1 VKSEA
6 EFENGKSL
14 RRTLKEI
21 KMGLQKEGFTM
32 STKINLRRTVLSLMA
47 VATFAL
53 TASVAKAD
61 SFTLI
66 NGGPSANVLYTA
78 AGFPGS
84 TATAVFSL
92 SGNVLT
98 VTLTN
103 TSSDVNTSLTAL
115 GLNTTPNV
123 TVTNFNGTGAA
134 AGWTLNQ
141 GALGV
146 FEVSAAGQGQGE
158 AIHTPN
164 GTATLTFTLQN
175 FSGNLQVDITKVHLQ
190 SLPNGDS
197 DKPEGC
203 VNCPPVPEPA
213 SILLLGTGLAGL
225 AGAAKRR
232 FKK

>member
-1 VKSEA
+1 MD
-6 EFENGKSL
+6 L
-14 RRTLKEI
+14 RD
-21 KMGLQKEGFTM
+21 QNGFTIAFK
-32 STKINLRRTVLSLMA
+32 TNLRRMVMFLMA
-47 VATFAL
+47 VAAL
-53 TASVAKAD
+53 AITTSVAKAD
-61 SFTLI
+61 SFTLV
-66 NGGPSANVLYTA
+66 NGGSSMTAIYTA

-84 TATAVFSL
+84 TASATFSL
-92 SGNVLT
+92 SGNILT
-98 VTLTN
+98 VTLIN
-103 TSSDVNTSLTAL
+103 TSSDLNTSLTAL

-123 TVTNFNGTGAA
+123 IVQSFGGTGAA

-175 FSGNLQVDITKVHLQ
+175 FSGNLQVDLTKVHLQ
-190 SLPNGDS
+190 SLPNGQS

-203 VNCPPVPEPA
+203 VSCTPMPEPA
-213 SILLLGTGLAGL
+213 SMLLLGTGLVGL
-225 AGAAKRR
+225 AGAARRR

>member
-1 VKSEA
+1 
-6 EFENGKSL
+6 
-14 RRTLKEI
+14 
-21 KMGLQKEGFTM
+21 MGLQKDGFTM
-32 STKINLRRTVLSLMA
+32 LAKINLRRTVLSLVA

-61 SFTLI
+61 SFTLL
-66 NGGPSANVLYTA
+66 NGGGNVNVLYTA

-84 TATAVFSL
+84 TATAIFSL

-103 TSSDVNTSLTAL
+103 TSSDANTALAAL

-123 TVTNFNGTGAA
+123 TVGSFSGTGVT

-141 GALGV
+141 GSLGV

-164 GTATLTFTLQN
+164 GTATLTFTLNN
-175 FSGNLQVDITKVHLQ
+175 FSGNLQVDLTKVHLI
-190 SLPNGDS
+190 SLPNGQS
-197 DKPEGC
+197 DKPIGC
-203 VNCPPVPEPA
+203 VNCTPAPEPA
-213 SILLLGTGLAGL
+213 SMLLLGTGLVGL
-225 AGAAKRR
+225 AGAARRR

>member
-1 VKSEA
+1 
-6 EFENGKSL
+6 
-14 RRTLKEI
+14 
-21 KMGLQKEGFTM
+21 MGLQKEGFTM
-32 STKINLRRTVLSLMA
+32 SAKINLRRTVLSLMA

-61 SFTLI
+61 SFTLL
-66 NGGPSANVLYTA
+66 NGGSVNVLYTA

-84 TATAVFSL
+84 TATATFTL

-123 TVTNFNGTGAA
+123 TVGSFSGTAAA

-175 FSGNLQVDITKVHLQ
+175 FSGNLQVDITRVHLQ

-213 SILLLGTGLAGL
+213 SMLLLGTGLAGL
-225 AGAAKRR
+225 AGAARRR

>member
-1 VKSEA
+1 M
-6 EFENGKSL
+6 N
-14 RRTLKEI
+14 LKEI
-21 KMGLQKEGFTM
+21 KMGLQKDGFTM
-32 STKINLRRTVLSLMA
+32 LAKINLRRTVLSLMA
-47 VATFAL
+47 IATFAL

-66 NGGPSANVLYTA
+66 NGGASVNVLYTA

-84 TATAVFSL
+84 TSTATFSL

-98 VTLTN
+98 VALTN
-103 TSSDVNTSLTAL
+103 TSSDVNTALTAL

-123 TVTNFNGTGAA
+123 TVTNFSGTGPAG
-134 AGWTLNQ
+134 GWTLNQ

-175 FSGNLQVDITKVHLQ
+175 FSGNLQVDVTKVHLQ

-203 VNCPPVPEPA
+203 VSCAPVPEPA
-213 SILLLGTGLAGL
+213 SMFLLGTGLVGL
-225 AGAAKRR
+225 VGAARRR